1 MKKEIIVELNKT
13 FEGSAFFQDGVEY
26 WMARDLQVLLEY
38 SEWRN
43 FVVVIEKAKEACYNS
58 KQKIADHFVDVN
70 KMVKLG
76 SDSERGIEDIMLTRY
91 ACYLIAQNGDPRKEK
106 IAFAQSYFAIQ
117 TRKQELLEERIALNE
132 RISAREKLAGTEHD
146 LSGVAYERGV
156 DGQGFARLRSKGDQA
171 LFGGYNTLQM
181 KKKLGIPEKRPL
193 ADFLPTITIKAKDL
207 AAEITS
213 FNTKKNNLQGETA
226 ISGEHVKNN
235 RDVRQLLGKSGIK
248 PEELPPEADIQKL
261 ERRIKSENKG
271 IVGKP
276 KKLNKINEK
285 SDFSSF
291 FTITLIGLSTSAS
304 FPEILN
310 Q

>member
-1 MKKEIIVELNKT
+1 
-13 FEGSAFFQDGVEY
+13 
-26 WMARDLQVLLEY
+26 
-38 SEWRN
+38 
-43 FVVVIEKAKEACYNS
+43 
-58 KQKIADHFVDVN
+58 
-70 KMVKLG
+70 
-76 SDSERGIEDIMLTRY
+76 
-91 ACYLIAQNGDPRKEK
+91 
-106 IAFAQSYFAIQ
+106 
-117 TRKQELLEERIALNE
+117 
-132 RISAREKLAGTEHD
+132 
-146 LSGVAYERGV
+146 
-156 DGQGFARLRSKGDQA
+156 
-171 LFGGYNTLQM
+171 M

-276 KKLNKINEK
+276 KKLNNRKEK
-285 SDFSSF
+285 
-291 FTITLIGLSTSAS
+291 
-304 FPEILN
+304 
-310 Q
+310 